1 MEGTDMKRLY
11 KGLAAIF
18 LFSTVL
24 FVLIFAVSLYKR
36 GKDENGRY
44 LDQLLISVESN
55 LDRAAQEYEEKL
67 EHLEEDYISRA
78 RAVEYIA
85 SYDTQMIGRNGLEFL
100 KGIMEVGDISLL
112 DSSGEVFLS
121 TDETL
126 EGSREAEVVVEELKD
141 LPKGERVSVHL
152 DTPDFRNRPEYFYVL
167 AGSESERFAAVRID
181 ADISKAGLVS
191 GKEVVGTILRQA
203 TTEYETSI
211 FAVGK
216 IKGSVFGITE
226 NNSQDIQI
234 RDVREGQEMLEYLSR
249 IPKGEPVFLHI
260 NGAYQSAVVRDLDD
274 MYLVAFSGLDR
285 VVGSVFLTFCIGLA
299 VIGLICA
306 LSVLMV
312 RYYLKK
318 YLFLR
323 FEQIREGIYGI
334 LRGERD
340 PSEDDSEIPELRL
353 LMDMIFQLEQGYVE
367 KSHGID
373 RMEDQLWAARTE
385 AERDRLTGLYN
396 RSGFERRAEMFLKNE
411 HPGGALILLDLD
423 NFKQINDFEGHP
435 RGDRA
440 LQRFAQCLSGAFREE
455 DVIGRLGG
463 DEFIVLVGNP
473 MTEKVLEEKFDS
485 LLVGVRE
492 AMKEEYEKYRV
503 SVSIGAVPIDGSV
516 RDYKKLYQ
524 CADTALYISKY
535 LGKDRFYINKKM
547 IACMRRECISCRA
560 DCPRSRI
567 LDGKEGITQDGED
580 LYHHPGS

>member
-1 MEGTDMKRLY
+1 MKRLY

-55 LDRAAQEYEEKL
+55 LDRATQEYEEKL
-67 EHLEEDYISRA
+67 GHLEEDYISRA

-85 SYDTQMIGRNGLEFL
+85 SHDTQMIGRNGLEFL

-126 EGSREAEVVVEELKD
+126 EGSREAEAVMEELKD

-152 DTPDFRNRPEYFYVL
+152 DAPDFRNRPEYFYVL

-181 ADISKAGLVS
+181 ADISQAGLVS

-312 RYYLKK
+312 R
-318 YLFLR
+318 
-323 FEQIREGIYGI
+323 
-334 LRGERD
+334 
-340 PSEDDSEIPELRL
+340 
-353 LMDMIFQLEQGYVE
+353 
-367 KSHGID
+367 
-373 RMEDQLWAARTE
+373 
-385 AERDRLTGLYN
+385 
-396 RSGFERRAEMFLKNE
+396 
-411 HPGGALILLDLD
+411 
-423 NFKQINDFEGHP
+423 
-435 RGDRA
+435 
-440 LQRFAQCLSGAFREE
+440 
-455 DVIGRLGG
+455 
-463 DEFIVLVGNP
+463 
-473 MTEKVLEEKFDS
+473 
-485 LLVGVRE
+485 
-492 AMKEEYEKYRV
+492 
-503 SVSIGAVPIDGSV
+503 
-516 RDYKKLYQ
+516 
-524 CADTALYISKY
+524 
-535 LGKDRFYINKKM
+535 
-547 IACMRRECISCRA
+547 
-560 DCPRSRI
+560 
-567 LDGKEGITQDGED
+567 
-580 LYHHPGS
+580 